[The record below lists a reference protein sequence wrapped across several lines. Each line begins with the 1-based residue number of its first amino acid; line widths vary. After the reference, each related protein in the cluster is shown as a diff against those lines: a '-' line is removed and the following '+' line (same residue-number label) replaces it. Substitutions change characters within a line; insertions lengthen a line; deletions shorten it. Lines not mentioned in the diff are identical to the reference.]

1 MDVDNLD
8 EGLWNKW
15 IWMLETPAPP
25 DRDLKI
31 ADKRV
36 KKGNRVVQ
44 EKGTKVASF
53 SSPVARY
60 LPIYFK
66 ELHDI
71 DRTRDLNG
79 GRK

>member
-1 MDVDNLD
+1 MEQMDLGFRNTSATRPRFV
-8 EGLWNKW
+8 E
-15 IWMLETPAPP
+15 IV
-25 DRDLKI
+25 
-31 ADKRV
+31 DKRV

-71 DRTRDLNG
+71 DCTRDLNG
-79 GRK
+79 GGK

>member
-1 MDVDNLD
+1 MEHMDLD
-8 EGLWNKW
+8 FRNISATRPRFE
-15 IWMLETPAPP
+15 
-25 DRDLKI
+25 DI
-31 ADKRV
+31 ADKRM

-44 EKGTKVASF
+44 EKDTKVASF

-66 ELHDI
+66 ELNDI